1 MVSSVTVNDIILPI
15 YFLSALALSY
25 SEGKSLEDLYKNLQL
40 KMFDFRQK
48 DFISKEPKKAPQA
61 PAHPPPKP
69 GFGALV
75 RGKDVPVQPL
85 ISVARDPT
93 VLQKPNTVSNI
104 LNRLRAQR
112 L

>member
-1 MVSSVTVNDIILPI
+1 
-15 YFLSALALSY
+15 
-25 SEGKSLEDLYKNLQL
+25 
-40 KMFDFRQK
+40 MFDFRQK
-48 DFISKEPKKAPQA
+48 DFVGPEPKKASETPV
-61 PAHPPPKP
+61 HPPPKP

-93 VLQKPNTVSNI
+93 VIEKPNTVSRI
-104 LNRLRAQR
+104 LNRIRAQR